1 VRVFGGAGVKH
12 SSNTKKVFLDLA
24 DGAARRRDDPGA
36 VAEKSG
42 FAAYGAADVAAF
54 TTVESLRLLIGQNV
68 PYSFVRLASGR
79 HMF

>member
-1 VRVFGGAGVKH
+1 
-12 SSNTKKVFLDLA
+12 VFLDLA
-24 DGAARRRDDPGA
+24 DGAARKRSDPGA

-79 HMF
+79 NFY